1 MSLTPGVVWK
11 ERRERSE
18 DAASCVPSSAAYMK
32 GKLRP
37 VVSLGSLPFES
48 WLIVSPHPCQV
59 GCILDILTMVFMDV
73 WIFEAVSCHSL
84 STAGLGLFGCAG
96 TGLQVQHAVSRIW
109 GDLSGQQQAS
119 IGQTMF
125 LGTCFSSRKKR
136 KAVLKKACM
145 R

>member
-1 MSLTPGVVWK
+1 MSRAESPSPCYDHPGFDT
-11 ERRERSE
+11 EGN
-18 DAASCVPSSAAYMK
+18 AS
-32 GKLRP
+32 
-37 VVSLGSLPFES
+37 
-48 WLIVSPHPCQV
+48 
-59 GCILDILTMVFMDV
+59 
-73 WIFEAVSCHSL
+73 
-84 STAGLGLFGCAG
+84 FGCE
-96 TGLQVQHAVSRIW
+96 IW